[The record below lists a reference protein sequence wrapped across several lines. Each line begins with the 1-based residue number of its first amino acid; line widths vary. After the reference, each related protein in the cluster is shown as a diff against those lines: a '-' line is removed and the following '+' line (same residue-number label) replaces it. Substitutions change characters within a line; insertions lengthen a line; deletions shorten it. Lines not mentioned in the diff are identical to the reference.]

1 MMFLPR
7 LKIPASVFR
16 PEERAPSRFNP
27 EIIRQEII
35 RQLPE
40 KTKERIIVTFSAAV
54 AKGSVK
60 MEYFDVLDCAGRKTG
75 EVITR
80 DEAHETGIWHG
91 AFHCLIIYEREG
103 RGYVLF
109 QKRSALKK
117 IAPDKFDVSVG
128 GHYAA
133 GEDAKA
139 AGPREIKEELGLEVR
154 FTDLLPVGRRVF
166 VYCFTPGAIE
176 YEFQDV
182 FMLVR
187 DVRPAALALQKEE
200 VAGVLEMNLETG
212 IELFSGKRSTEE
224 CSLYRTGLPSERVRV
239 SVNDFVPCIDC
250 YYLKLLLLA
259 QRYMNGERELL
270 LI

>member
-1 MMFLPR
+1 MPEG
-7 LKIPASVFR
+7 IISV
-16 PEERAPSRFNP
+16 E
-27 EIIRQEII
+27 
-35 RQLPE
+35 L
-40 KTKERIIVTFSAAV
+40 
-54 AKGSVK
+54 
-60 MEYFDVLDCAGRKTG
+60 FDVLDCTGQKTG

-80 DEAHETGIWHG
+80 DKAHETGVWHG
-91 AFHCLIIYEREG
+91 AFHCLVLYEREG
-103 RGYVLF
+103 RGYALF
-109 QKRSALKK
+109 QKRSTQKA
-117 IAPDKFDVSVG
+117 IAPGKFDVSVG

-139 AGPREIKEELGLEVR
+139 AGPRESREELGLEVR
-154 FTDLLPVGRRVF
+154 FTDLVPVGRRVF

-187 DVRPAALALQKEE
+187 YVRPEALALQKEE

-212 IELFSGKRSTEE
+212 IELFSGKRSTAE
-224 CSLYRTGLPSERVRV
+224 CSLYRTGSPSERVLV
-239 SVNDFVPCIDC
+239 SMNDFVPCIDR

>member
-1 MMFLPR
+1 M
-7 LKIPASVFR
+7 
-16 PEERAPSRFNP
+16 
-27 EIIRQEII
+27 
-35 RQLPE
+35 
-40 KTKERIIVTFSAAV
+40 

-60 MEYFDVLDCAGRKTG
+60 MEYFDVLDCSGRKTG

-80 DEAHETGIWHG
+80 DKAHETGVWHG
-91 AFHCLIIYEREG
+91 AFHCLIMYKREG
-103 RGYVLF
+103 TGYVLF

-139 AGPREIKEELGLEVR
+139 AGPREIKEELGLEVP
-154 FTDLLPVGRRVF
+154 FADLLTVGRRVF

-187 DVRPAALALQKEE
+187 DVLPAALALQKEE
-200 VAGVLEMNLETG
+200 VAGVLEMNLEMG
-212 IELFSGKRSTEE
+212 IELFAGKRSTAEG
-224 CSLYRTGLPSERVRV
+224 SLYRTGSASEQVQV
-239 SVNDFVPCIDC
+239 SVADFVPSIDS

-259 QRYMNGERELL
+259 QRYMNGERERL